1 MSLESL
7 ALDRK
12 TTSPLATSFLSPSRS
27 RPPRRSHSP
36 CSCSHV
42 LTLPRWVCSFA
53 LQVTCSVSFR
63 FPFKPLTTNNIRRRL
78 RAVLEEAG
86 IEGVAPHAFRR
97 TVAIVLDRAAG
108 ADLAAEMLGHTSSKV
123 TKEHY
128 IEPDEAVNLVTA
140 EILEALASHRSDGER

>member
-1 MSLESL
+1 M
-7 ALDRK
+7 
-12 TTSPLATSFLSPSRS
+12 
-27 RPPRRSHSP
+27 
-36 CSCSHV
+36 
-42 LTLPRWVCSFA
+42 
-53 LQVTCSVSFR
+53 
-63 FPFKPLTTNNIRRRL
+63 
-78 RAVLEEAG
+78 LEEAG